1 MKYYL
6 IAGEASGDL
15 HARHLMESIR
25 RHDARSE
32 IRYWYRP
39 DLAYMGFVSVVMHPP
54 QILRGM
60 QECKADIAEFEPDRL
75 ILVDYPGFNLKIASW
90 FYETYIAGRG
100 SYATQKIV
108 YYIPP
113 KIWAWKEKRIVQIR
127 NYVDTIL
134 SILPFEEDWYK
145 ERGVS
150 KICYV
155 GNPTLD
161 EISVF
166 DSTLTEK
173 EIKAWRGSLKLPP
186 DSRVVALMPGSRRQE
201 IELNLPMMLRS
212 AMKVGKGFCFVI
224 ASAPN
229 IDVSVYEKIIKANV
243 ACSEMIRLAPCDG
256 SKSSFMLLR
265 NAYAAMVTSG
275 TATLET
281 AIMRVPQVVCYAM
294 RCAKFFS
301 FLRKLFLR
309 VPYVSLVN
317 LIAGFEVVPELVAGD
332 LSQERLDD
340 VLGKLLADKE
350 SRQKQ
355 LDGYGCVIQKL
366 GAAGAPDR
374 AASIVTA

>member
-15 HARHLMESIR
+15 HAGHLMESIR
-25 RHDARSE
+25 KHDTRSE
-32 IRYWYRP
+32 VRYWYRP
-39 DLAYMGFVSVVMHPP
+39 DLAYMGFVSVVLHLP

-60 QECKADIAEFEPDRL
+60 KECKADIAEFEPDRL
-75 ILVDYPGFNLKIASW
+75 ILVDYPGFNLKMASW
-90 FYETYIAGRG
+90 FYDTYVAGRG
-100 SYATQKIV
+100 SSVAPKIV

-127 NYVDTIL
+127 KYVNTIL
-134 SILPFEEDWYK
+134 SILPFEVDWY
-145 ERGVS
+145 RDRDVS
-150 KICYV
+150 QICYV

-173 EIKAWRGSLKLPP
+173 EIKAWRRSLNLPSE
-186 DSRVVALMPGSRRQE
+186 SRVVALMPGSRSQE

-212 AMKVGKGFCFVI
+212 AMRVGKGFCFVI

-229 IDVSVYEKIIKANV
+229 IDVSLYEKIIKTNV
-243 ACSEMIRLAPCDG
+243 VCPEMIRLAPCDG

-294 RCAKFFS
+294 RCAKLFS
-301 FLRKLFLR
+301 FLRRLFLR

-332 LSQERLDD
+332 LSQEGLNN
-340 VLGKLLADKE
+340 VLGKILTDEE

-355 LDGYGCVIQKL
+355 LEGYECVLQKL
-366 GAAGAPDR
+366 GEVGAPDR
-374 AASIVTA
+374 AASIVTD